1 MKYLIIF
8 ISTGSTLLTLA
19 YAEVKQRVGLNEQLD
34 KLRLPSNIIES
45 SMAKE
50 KLYSVQ
56 QRYTPLKKRFE
67 LSLGATKQV
76 TNTGFVSQRELTL
89 GGRYYLSSKWSVGAF
104 YSYAFNSLTDSS
116 EDLFRGEGI
125 LPKVPFVKQRAEV
138 TARYLLFYGKFRLS
152 MDKVFYFDHFISL
165 GPAFMRLDT
174 GDSAGVVSD
183 TGLVFWFG
191 HKWNTSFGI
200 KNYIFK
206 KENIKA
212 EKYLAN
218 QTQVYFNVGLLY

>member
-8 ISTGSTLLTLA
+8 TAMGSTLITLA
-19 YAEVKQRVGLNEQLD
+19 YAEVKQGAGLNEQLD
-34 KLRLPSNIIES
+34 RLMLPSNIIENS
-45 SMAKE
+45 VAKE

-56 QRYTPLKKRFE
+56 RRYAPLKKRLE
-67 LSLGATKQV
+67 LSLGGSTQV

-89 GGRYYLSSKWSVGAF
+89 GGRYYLSPKWSVGAT

-116 EDLFRGEGI
+116 EDLFREEGI
-125 LPKVPFVKQRAEV
+125 LPQVPFVKQRAEV
-138 TARYLLFYGKFRLS
+138 TARYLIFYGKFRLN
-152 MDKVFYFDHFISL
+152 MDKVLYFDHFISL

-174 GDSAGVVSD
+174 GDSAGVVGD

-200 KNYIFK
+200 KHYVFEK
-206 KENIKA
+206 KNIKA

-218 QTQVYFNVGLLY
+218 QAQVYFNIGLLY

>member
-1 MKYLIIF
+1 M
-8 ISTGSTLLTLA
+8 GSTLITLA

-34 KLRLPSNIIES
+34 KLILPSNIVES

-56 QRYTPLKKRFE
+56 HRYAPLKKRFE
-67 LSLGATKQV
+67 LSLGGTKQV

-89 GGRYYLSSKWSVGAF
+89 GGRYYLSAKWSVGAS

-116 EDLFRGEGI
+116 DDLFREEGI
-125 LPKVPFVKQRAEV
+125 LPKVPFVKQRAEM

-152 MDKVFYFDHFISL
+152 MDKVLYFDHFISL

-174 GDSAGVVSD
+174 GDSAGVVGD

-200 KNYIFK
+200 KNYIFE
-206 KENIKA
+206 KENIKT

-218 QTQVYFNVGLLY
+218 QTQVYFNIGLLY